1 MTPSLSSATAE
12 STGWKEARDPKKPKN
27 CTHIVHILFLNGA
40 ADLNQEWTFFDN
52 HTFCMVM
59 ATGANAHIAQ
69 PGGGEEPRV
78 ETASFEQQTAEQGH
92 QDTGASSRYDTCLP
106 ARRAAP

>member
-69 PGGGEEPRV
+69 PGGGEG
-78 ETASFEQQTAEQGH
+78 AQGG
-92 QDTGASSRYDTCLP
+92 DRFLRATDGGAG
-106 ARRAAP
+106 APGYGRLFAI

>member
-69 PGGGEEPRV
+69 PGGG
-78 ETASFEQQTAEQGH
+78 AQGG
-92 QDTGASSRYDTCLP
+92 DRFLRATDGGAG
-106 ARRAAP
+106 APGYGRLFAI